1 MTTTESTEAAELTR
15 AEKAAVIAGAGGIAA
30 GISHFTGN
38 STVAFIAMACLGVA
52 AVMGFSAGWFVGLTP
67 LRSAPAAPSAGL
79 VGSRIRFGG
88 SVFTVLD
95 DATPS
100 AAAALRGGGRC
111 SVMAVDGGGR
121 TGVLFLELD
130 PHGAVVAAAT
140 AELDW
145 AAAGAVSESNSTH
158 F

>member
-1 MTTTESTEAAELTR
+1 MTTTEATELTR
-15 AEKAAVIAGAGGIAA
+15 AETAALLGGAGAILAAIA
-30 GISHFTGN
+30 HFTGN
-38 STVAFIAMACLGVA
+38 STVALIAMACLGVA
-52 AVMGFSAGWFVGLTP
+52 AVMGFSSGWSVGLTP
-67 LRSAPAAPSAGL
+67 QRSAPASAAAGL
-79 VGSRIRFGG
+79 VGSRIWFAN

-145 AAAGAVSESNSTH
+145 AAAQVVG
-158 F
+158 

>member
-1 MTTTESTEAAELTR
+1 MTTTAETSEPLAR
-15 AEKAAVIAGAGGIAA
+15 AEKAAAIAGVGIVAMLVGESAHVAPLMLVGG
-30 GISHFTGN
+30 
-38 STVAFIAMACLGVA
+38 VATAIGAAMA
-52 AVMGFSAGWFVGLTP
+52 MSAGWFVGLTP
-67 LRSAPAAPSAGL
+67 QGSAPAAPSAGL